1 MGPCCCGLWF
11 HDCRVDNGRNKGEM
25 GGEASEDGYDVDDYD
40 GSCSLS
46 AWDIMTAAAP
56 NVCRRHKGR
65 KDVDVQCRPDMK
77 QRP

>member
-1 MGPCCCGLWF
+1 
-11 HDCRVDNGRNKGEM
+11 M

-46 AWDIMTAAAP
+46 AWDIMTAAP

-77 QRP
+77 